1 MADNYSGLEPVNEA
15 NAGIEELEKGLQK
28 LIADIKAARADLA
41 KDEDAANEL
50 SYKKKLEINTKLHQK
65 QLDYIK
71 QANQYELDALTAFNE
86 RKFELTEEYQKTN
99 KKRLEAEYQEELTRI
114 YKQSAVAR
122 DNFEYQQKLK
132 SLRLFE
138 QANQTVQERMFK
150 LNLKYTEKQYKDAVQ
165 KEQEK
170 IKEVEAAKQASEARE
185 DRAKNFSSYFKRFST
200 KASQVN
206 PWLQLKKN
214 RSETTTDTI
223 AASSASNIENIKTD
237 QIKTTLESDDL
248 TGDAV
253 SDETKVLN
261 QIAKTMVVV
270 QKNTSEINNT
280 TADQA
285 KSNKKNRKEKQ
296 KLGEKEQAIFQGI
309 SDATAYLS
317 TVLKQLRNTI
327 DEISAAQAPIN
338 ARLHGATYS
347 ASNGLY
353 YNAGDKIT
361 WENLNDSVSQFILS
375 TEINTQDYANNIKN
389 VVNSGIARDIEA
401 IAMIETIKDRIA
413 PTFNALD
420 GTLKRMVKIQNEN
433 NTFDYLGIEATLNEI
448 LNNSFKNTEYLSTIS
463 SSVRSSLS
471 EAEYLMSGNSAVAF
485 DFAVQK
491 WLGSLSSVGV
501 SDNAVTSIAS
511 TIGQIASGQIEGVT
525 NGGTGNLLVMAANRA
540 GLSISDILASSLDSS
555 ETNELLN
562 QMVEYMKELVTQA
575 NGNLVVQQ
583 QLAKVF
589 GLSASDLKA
598 AVGLSTSYKA
608 QNVIYNTLRTNDDL
622 ALAATDIENL
632 SVGQMIKNLKNNISY
647 STASQIATSTVSQ
660 YALMV
665 SDILESVAGGLSFS
679 LPTIFGTGLTT
690 QWNVS
695 DLINTGVLATGLI
708 KALGAGFNNGAF
720 SSTLSNKQGLINIAS
735 MNTAKIQSGS
745 AIAESGSTGLTV
757 NSSLEDLEATY
768 TAEKDS
774 SSKKTVKNAKTNA
787 EQSEDEVTNKV
798 IDQHIVA
805 IYNLLKLWDS
815 TESNLHINT
824 TEDKPIF
831 VRVAGSY
838 SSSGFLNTTSSY
850 SSSMGSTFGSGW

>member
-1 MADNYSGLEPVNEA
+1 MANDYSNLTPVDEA
-15 NAGIEELEKGLQK
+15 NAGIEELEKGLQELVAK
-28 LIADIKAARADLA
+28 IKAARTELA
-41 KDEDAANEL
+41 KDEETANEL
-50 SYKKKLEINTKLHQK
+50 SYKKKLEINTRLHQK

-71 QANQYELDALTAFNE
+71 QANQYELDALTAYNE

-114 YKQSAVAR
+114 YKQSVVAR

-132 SLRLFE
+132 SLRSFE
-138 QANQTVQERMFK
+138 QANQAVQERMFK
-150 LNLKYTEKQYKDAVQ
+150 LGLTYSEKQYKDAVA
-165 KEQEK
+165 KEQKKLNE
-170 IKEVEAAKQASEARE
+170 IDAAKQASEARE
-185 DRAKNFSSYFKRFST
+185 ARAKNFGSNLKQLSVKLS
-200 KASQVN
+200 AVN
-206 PWLQLKKN
+206 PWQQFKKN
-214 RSETTTDTI
+214 KSADGDIVT
-223 AASSASNIENIKTD
+223 SSTNNIENIKTE
-237 QIKTTLESDDL
+237 QIKTALESDDL
-248 TGDAV
+248 TGNTI

-261 QIAKTMVVV
+261 QIAKSMVVV
-270 QKNTSEINNT
+270 QKNTSEIKET
-280 TADQA
+280 TTTE
-285 KSNKKNRKEKQ
+285 NKEKKYDRKKDQ
-296 KLGEKEQAIFQGI
+296 KRGEKEQEIFQGI

-317 TVLKQLRNTI
+317 TVLKQLRSTI
-327 DEISAAQAPIN
+327 DEIAAAQAPIN

-347 ASNGLY
+347 TDNGAY
-353 YNAGDKIT
+353 YSAGESIT
-361 WENLNDSVSQFILS
+361 WENLNDSVSQFVLS
-375 TEINTQDYANNIKN
+375 TEISAQDYANNIKS
-389 VVNSGIARDIEA
+389 VVNTGIARDIEA

-420 GTLKRMVKIQNEN
+420 STLKRMVKIQNEN

-471 EAEYLMSGNSAVAF
+471 EAEYLMSGSSAISF

-501 SDNAVTSIAS
+501 SDSAITSIAS

-562 QMVEYMKELVTQA
+562 QMVEYMKELVTQS

-598 AVGLSTSYKA
+598 ATGLSTSYNA
-608 QNVIYNTLRTNDDL
+608 QNVIYNTLRTNDAL
-622 ALAATDIENL
+622 AQAATDIESL
-632 SVGQMIKNLKNNISY
+632 SVGQMIKNLKNNVSY
-647 STASQIATSTVSQ
+647 STASQIATSPLSQ
-660 YALMV
+660 FALAV
-665 SDILESVAGGLSFS
+665 SDVLESVAGGLSFS
-679 LPTIFGTGLTT
+679 LPTILGTGLTT

-695 DLINTGVLATGLI
+695 DLINTGVLATGFI
-708 KALGAGFNNGAF
+708 KALGAGFNNGAL
-720 SSTLSNKQGLINIAS
+720 SSTLWNKQGLINIAS

-745 AIAESGSTGLTV
+745 AVAESGSTGLTV
-757 NSSLEDLEATY
+757 NSSLEDLEANY
-768 TAEKDS
+768 TAEKNS
-774 SSKKTVKNAKTNA
+774 SSKKTVKNAKTTA

-805 IYNLLKLWDS
+805 IYDLLKLWDS

-824 TEDKPIF
+824 TEDKPIY
-831 VRVAGSY
+831 VRIA
-838 SSSGFLNTTSSY
+838 SSY
-850 SSSMGSTFGSGW
+850 STAGFSNTTNPYGSSIGSTFGSSW